1 MSAPQQPSG
10 PFAPQAPP
18 GQYPP
23 AAPAQHGPA
32 QGLSQGPPQG
42 PTQGP
47 IQGPNQGPSQGGP
60 LQGGGPLQAPQQ
72 VPPGYGY
79 PPAGGANGWPAPT
92 QQLPAAAPGAS
103 TVWVLGLVSVI
114 AVVAGLSISEDGRNA
129 WDSVNAWGGL
139 AVVGAIL
146 AAAGAWGPT
155 FGLRGGR
162 APQLALV
169 GAGLLGLFWVLL
181 VLPSVGSNTSLVT
194 SVGVLAGAAAA
205 WKAQPDSGHGG
216 GGAQGGPGW

>member
-10 PFAPQAPP
+10 QFPP
-18 GQYPP
+18 
-23 AAPAQHGPA
+23 
-32 QGLSQGPPQG
+32 
-42 PTQGP
+42 QGP
-47 IQGPNQGPSQGGP
+47 IQGPQGPIQAPIQGGP
-60 LQGGGPLQAPQQ
+60 IPTPAPQQ
-72 VPPGYGY
+72 GPGYGY
-79 PPAGGANGWPAPT
+79 PPAGANGWPAPT
-92 QQLPAAAPGAS
+92 HQLPAAAPGAS
-103 TVWVLGLVSVI
+103 TVWVLGLVAVI

-194 SVGVLAGAAAA
+194 TVGVLAGVAAA

-216 GGAQGGPGW
+216 GPGAQSGPGW